1 MKKGAKTTSS
11 KRDMQW
17 KRLSES
23 SSVEE
28 TSSVYSTA
36 LQLMA
41 NGYDLSKLKVIDV
54 RTEKQDRPSVLLGV
68 LLSVPKKAGSL

>member
-1 MKKGAKTTSS
+1 MKKDVNKTSS
-11 KRDMQW
+11 KMDTQW
-17 KRLSES
+17 KRLSAS

-28 TSSVYSTA
+28 TSSVFSMLLLLT
-36 LQLMA
+36 A

-68 LLSVPKKAGSL
+68 LLSVPRKVG

>member
-1 MKKGAKTTSS
+1 MKNGAKTTLS
-11 KRDMQW
+11 KRDTQW
-17 KRLSES
+17 KKLSES

-54 RTEKQDRPSVLLGV
+54 RTEKQDKPSVLLGV
-68 LLSVPKKAGSL
+68 LLNVPKKAGSL